1 MLSLVTDGVIGEAT
15 PLIQEDEDLLYL
27 VSPGGRG
34 ILYSWL
40 EFPHRVGDVS
50 NLTLEEGREECSFK
64 ALMQR
69 LPCNYLSTQADSIGV
84 QRLAGNLLLQRDLWE
99 PVFSFPF

>member
-1 MLSLVTDGVIGEAT
+1 MRSLVTDGVIGEAT

-40 EFPHRVGDVS
+40 DFPHRVGDVS
-50 NLTLEEGREECSFK
+50 NLTLEEGRGMF
-64 ALMQR
+64 
-69 LPCNYLSTQADSIGV
+69 V
-84 QRLAGNLLLQRDLWE
+84 QGPHAEVTL
-99 PVFSFPF
+99 